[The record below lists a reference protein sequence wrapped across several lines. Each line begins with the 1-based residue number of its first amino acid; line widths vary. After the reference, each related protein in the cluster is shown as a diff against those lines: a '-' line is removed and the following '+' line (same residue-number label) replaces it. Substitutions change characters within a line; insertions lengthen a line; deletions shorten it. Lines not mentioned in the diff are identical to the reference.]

1 MSWKDIWEEKGT
13 DIDKLDMEDVESV
26 FLELKRVDGFDLEG
40 GLSYAAFRAQYED
53 AKSNL
58 GLKSGDSAF
67 EVGCGSGA
75 NLFLLSREGISVGGM
90 DYSEKL
96 LQIAQRLLS
105 PKIIE
110 CLQDEAKNLPVDVK
124 YDVVFSNSVF
134 AYFENLS
141 YAHTVLEKMWVKSR
155 RSVGVIDVYD
165 ESLKEECIRH
175 RRAFIKDYDLKYKD
189 LPKMFFPRIFF
200 EEFADEHNARI
211 MFTPNNLE
219 GYENAP
225 YTYNC
230 FLYKD

>member
-1 MSWKDIWEEKGT
+1 MSWKDIWGKRGA
-13 DIDKLDMEDVESV
+13 DIDKLDMDDVEAV

-40 GLSYAAFRAQYED
+40 GLSYAAFREQYED
-53 AKSNL
+53 NKSNL
-58 GLKSGDSAF
+58 GLKNGDSAF

-96 LQIAQRLLS
+96 LQIARGVLAG
-105 PKIIE
+105 KIIE
-110 CLQDEAKNLPVDVK
+110 CLHDEAKNLPVDIK

-134 AYFENLS
+134 AYFENSS
-141 YAHTVLEKMWVKSR
+141 YAHIVLEKMWMKSR
-155 RSVGVIDVYD
+155 RSVGIIDVYD

-175 RRAFIKDYDLKYKD
+175 RRAFIEDYDFKYKD
-189 LPKMFFPRIFF
+189 LPKMFFPRTFF
-200 EEFADEHNARI
+200 EKFAEEHNARSL
-211 MFTPNNLE
+211 FTPNNLE

>member
-1 MSWKDIWEEKGT
+1 MSWKDIWAKKGT
-13 DIDKLDMEDVESV
+13 DLEKLDMDDVEAV

-53 AKSNL
+53 NKSNL
-58 GLKSGDSAF
+58 ELKSGDSAF

-75 NLFLLSREGISVGGM
+75 NLFLLSKEGISVGGM
-90 DYSEKL
+90 DYSENL
-96 LQIAQRLLS
+96 LQIARGVLS
-105 PKIIE
+105 GKIIE
-110 CLQDEAKNLPVDVK
+110 CLHDEAKNLPVDIK
-124 YDVVFSNSVF
+124 YDAVFSNSVF
-134 AYFENLS
+134 AYFEDLS
-141 YAHTVLEKMWVKSR
+141 YAHTVLEKMWIKSK
-155 RSVGVIDVYD
+155 RSVGIIDVYD

-189 LPKMFFPRIFF
+189 LPKMFFPRTFF
-200 EEFADEHNARI
+200 EKFAEEHNARI
-211 MFTPNNLE
+211 LFTPNNLE